1 MTDLKIGEFVSVE
14 REISLKPNTTNT
26 YKHTGVIVKKCL
38 KDYVKRSIY
47 WFADEYEYVVS
58 IPEYGGDYIVMN
70 DTSIIKPINLSIIN
84 KLYIISKFGDWW
96 FKEYKSIYQELLIE
110 ALQN

>member
-1 MTDLKIGEFVSVE
+1 MTDFNIGEFVTVE

-26 YKHTGVIVKKCL
+26 YKHTGVIVKKYL
-38 KDYVKRSIY
+38 KD
-47 WFADEYEYVVS
+47 YVVS

-70 DTSIIKPINLSIIN
+70 DSCIIKPINLSIIN

-96 FKEYKSIYQELLIE
+96 FKEYKSIYQELLIK
-110 ALQN
+110 ALKN

>member
-1 MTDLKIGEFVSVE
+1 MTDFNIGEFVTVE

-26 YKHTGVIVKKCL
+26 YKHTGIIVKKYL
-38 KDYVKRSIY
+38 KDYVERTEY
-47 WFADEYEYVVS
+47 WFADEYDYVVS

-70 DTSIIKPINLSIIN
+70 PSCIIKPINLSIIN
-84 KLYIISKFGDWW
+84 KLYIISRFGDWW

-110 ALQN
+110 ALKN